1 MYGSASQ
8 ASGPPPRENYYSQAN
23 GPNASGVGKLSK
35 AGKIMGI
42 IVGCIMVCGLIPC
55 LGWLNW
61 FTLLFGIVTKVLCW
75 VAVFTEGRQD
85 ATARTNAIIGLVI
98 ATAAVF
104 IGAIRL
110 ILGGGCL

>member
-1 MYGSASQ
+1 
-8 ASGPPPRENYYSQAN
+8 
-23 GPNASGVGKLSK
+23 
-35 AGKIMGI
+35 MGI
-42 IVGCIMVCGLIPC
+42 IVGCFMVCGLIPC

-61 FTLLFGIVTKVLCW
+61 FTLLFGIVTKILCW

-85 ATARTNAIIGLVI
+85 PAARTNAVIGLVI
-98 ATAAVF
+98 ATVAVF